1 MSLLCVDVYSGSSDS
16 IVRDPHAQ
24 AVICKATQG
33 TGYVNPACN
42 HQYALAK
49 SLGKKLGLYHYASGG
64 SPVAEAQFFVNN
76 IRNYVGTATLWLDW
90 ESGYNAAWGNYNWAR
105 QFVDEVHRLT
115 GVYPGVY
122 CQGTSLAQVANCAS
136 ISALWVAD
144 YPSMSYRSWVV
155 PNWPV
160 PSGAFPFIT
169 GWQFTGGDMDRSIF
183 YLDPDGWD
191 RLANPNAKPKDVTSG
206 GFLDGVTFD
215 QDKVHITG
223 WFQDGSAAREGYY
236 FIIVTSKDE
245 HTEYGRVQVQ
255 LKQRPDVAKAFPKMN
270 DAATSGFDGEI
281 PYTPDMAGKDVK
293 IIFRRCSDPA
303 GNTGFTDLIND
314 YSFNRG
320 QAWLDG
326 LAAHD
331 DKLEASGWFTSD
343 YAINHTHRFIILY
356 DADTKR
362 ELGRYAWKPVK
373 RDDVQKANE
382 GIYGSDMAGFD
393 VTMPYDENLVG
404 TNVQIIARY
413 STQADGEG
421 DYKDNWF
428 KPVKY
433 PEMIKTP
440 AQPAKPTQPTQA
452 TKAAAKPTQPTQPG
466 QPSQQPQPSAPDKL
480 TELVVPDFEA
490 QVTPDGKIKI
500 TYR

>member
-1 MSLLCVDVYSGSSDS
+1 MALYTVDVYSGSGDY
-16 IVRDPHAQ
+16 IVRDGHAQ
-24 AVICKATQG
+24 GVIIKATQG

-64 SPVAEAQFFVNN
+64 NPQAEAQFFINN

-90 ESGYNAAWGNYNWAR
+90 ESYQNASWGSGNWAR
-105 QFVDEVHRLT
+105 AFVNEVHRLT
-115 GVYPGVY
+115 GIYPGIY
-122 CQGTSLAQVANCAS
+122 CQASSLGQVASCAAV
-136 ISALWVAD
+136 SALWVAC
-144 YPSMSYRSWVV
+144 YPSMNYRSWVV
-155 PNWPV
+155 PNMNV
-160 PSGAFPFIT
+160 SSGAFPFIT
-169 GWQFTGGDMDRSIF
+169 GWQFTGGDMDRSVF
-183 YLDPDGWD
+183 YLDANGWD
-191 RLANPNAKPKDVTSG
+191 RLANPNIKNPANVTTG
-206 GFLDGVTFD
+206 GYLDSVTFNGNN
-215 QDKVHITG
+215 VHIAG
-223 WFQDGSAAREGYY
+223 WYQDGKWAREGYY
-236 FIIVTSKDE
+236 YIIVTSKDE
-245 HTEYGRVQVQ
+245 KHEYGRTRVK
-255 LKQRPDVAKAFPKMN
+255 LINRPDINKVYPKI
-270 DAATSGFDGEI
+270 DSDCGFVGDI
-281 PYTPDMAGKDVK
+281 PYTADMAGKDVK

-303 GNTGFTDLIND
+303 GNAGFTDLIND

-331 DKLEASGWFTSD
+331 GKLEVSGWFTSD
-343 YAINHTHRFIILY
+343 YAVNHDCRFIILY

-373 RDDVQKANE
+373 RDDVQKANV

-413 STQADGEG
+413 SNQADGEG

-440 AQPAKPTQPTQA
+440 AQSPKPTQPTQA
-452 TKAAAKPTQPTQPG
+452 TKPAPKPTQPSQPK
-466 QPSQQPQPSAPDKL
+466 QQSQPSAPDKL